1 LLPDRAHRHGEA
13 TAEQGGGEVARADRR
28 ADTFRARGGTR
39 RFVDAQR
46 KGQHHGTDDQSDRGQ
61 PWALAGQQGAD
72 GDGADLRRGGPR
84 GRVDQDRLA
93 GHECR
98 AERARG
104 DPRPVRGSAAALSY
118 HPNLSARSLVALV
131 SDFSVRRCSAEHW
144 SIGAASAAPTTRR
157 ASSSGP
163 PGPAAR
169 PAIIFWSSCWTTTRP
184 ACNTK

>member
-1 LLPDRAHRHGEA
+1 MTVPIYDVAAHAGVSIKTVSRVMNAEPNVREETRDR
-13 TAEQGGGEVARADRR
+13 
-28 ADTFRARGGTR
+28 
-39 RFVDAQR
+39 
-46 KGQHHGTDDQSDRGQ
+46 
-61 PWALAGQQGAD
+61 
-72 GDGADLRRGGPR
+72 
-84 GRVDQDRLA
+84 
-93 GHECR
+93 
-98 AERARG
+98 
-104 DPRPVRGSAAALSY
+104 VRGSAAALSY

-169 PAIIFWSSCWTTTRP
+169 PAIISWSSCWTTTRP